1 MSKEEILRLIT
12 YTRNMAELAL
22 MDFEDLEE
30 KQMSTINHV
39 EALLEYLEDRLLKE
53 IDEDDRRN

>member
-1 MSKEEILRLIT
+1 MPKEEILRLIT

-39 EALLEYLEDRLLKE
+39 EALLEYLEDRLAKE
-53 IDEDDRRN
+53 IDDDRRN